1 MWWYFIVLVVV
12 VVVFVI
18 NHFKRKNRKKFKENF
33 ENVSINIGNILCVYY
48 YKYFI
53 SLLKKEHFYYE
64 NNDSFINLFPK
75 FIQFDQEISNLLD
88 EKKITY
94 EKYKNYDDVS
104 FWGSETKEKQIIH
117 DIMKPYMNK
126 IMTSVFEDNKLKKE
140 VKYPIIHFRCA
151 DTPFIKQRHY
161 YLQKY
166 KYFKDVLESVP
177 KFDKIII
184 LSCNTHLSSKKNE
197 ESCGEY
203 THLLKDQLKEYNP
216 EIECG
221 TNVDD
226 FISMFYA
233 PVVIS
238 TQSSFSFMAGFFGN
252 GTYIQP
258 NFMDENKECNDC
270 ESKWRGYSI
279 SHEMVDDY
287 HQIKEVYKLL
297 I

>member
-1 MWWYFIVLVVV
+1 MVWYIIIWIIIIVIFLC
-12 VVVFVI
+12 I
-18 NHFKRKNRKKFKENF
+18 NKNIKKENF

-48 YKYFI
+48 YNYFI
-53 SLLKKEHFYYE
+53 SILKKEHFYYK
-64 NNDSFINLFPK
+64 NDDSFINLFPK
-75 FIQFDQEISNLLD
+75 FIPFDQKISNDFD
-88 EKKITY
+88 ENNITY

-104 FWGSETKEKQIIH
+104 FWGSETKEKQMIH
-117 DIMKPYMNK
+117 TIMKPSMNQ
-126 IMTSVFEDNKLKKE
+126 IMNSVFQENRLQKE

-166 KYFKDVLESVP
+166 KYFKDALKSVK

-184 LSCNTHLSSKKNE
+184 LSCNTHLSSEKNE
-197 ESCGEY
+197 KSCGEY
-203 THLLKDQLKEYNP
+203 TNLLKEQLAEYNP
-216 EIECG
+216 IVECG

-233 PVVIS
+233 PLVIS

-270 ESKWRGYSI
+270 DSKWKGYSI
-279 SHEMVDDY
+279 SHEMVNDY
-287 HQIKEVYKLL
+287 HQIEEVYKLL

>member
-1 MWWYFIVLVVV
+1 MKIMIWYLILLIIVVV
-12 VVVFVI
+12 LFLI
-18 NHFKRKNRKKFKENF
+18 IKFKKKNENF
-33 ENVSINIGNILCVYY
+33 ENVSINIGNVLSVYY
-48 YKYFI
+48 YNYFI
-53 SLLKKEHFYYE
+53 SLLKKEHFNYE

-75 FIQFDQEISNLLD
+75 FIQFDQEISNKLD
-88 EKKITY
+88 ENKITY
-94 EKYKNYDDVS
+94 EKYKNYDNVS
-104 FWGSETKEKQIIH
+104 FWGSQTKEKQIIH

-126 IMTSVFEDNKLKKE
+126 IMNDVFEDNKLKKE

-166 KYFKDVLESVP
+166 KYFKDVLQSVL

-203 THLLKDQLKEYNP
+203 TNLLKEQLKEYNP

-233 PVVIS
+233 PIVIS

-252 GTYIQP
+252 GTYFQP

-270 ESKWRGYSI
+270 ESKWRSYSI

-287 HQIKEVYKLL
+287 HQIEEVYKLL